1 MSDQTSELT
10 ALEKHA
16 CPACGARAEWN
27 PGEQRLICSYC
38 GTEAPYEVDPES
50 GEIQEIDLV
59 KTLRELPD
67 EMRGWNV
74 EKRAVRC
81 RSCRAVSVFDPER
94 VGQNCEFRGSPELVD
109 YEELKPPIRPS
120 SLLPFKITE
129 SQVRE
134 SIRGWYR
141 SRWFA
146 PNALKS
152 RALTDTVHGLY
163 IPYWTFDTSV
173 YCPWSADA
181 GHYYY
186 MTMNKRQ
193 ARRVRWERVNGVIEH
208 FFDDHPVPGTRG
220 IEIDLLRRVEPF
232 PTHHVFPYDTAYL
245 SGFVV
250 EHYQIVLIEAVK
262 LARESMR
269 VELKRMAAE
278 SILADT
284 HRNLTIFPSY
294 SAETF
299 KHVLVP
305 VWLLSYDYGSRNF
318 QVVVNGYTG
327 RMAGK
332 YPKSWWKILALAV
345 SLAFIAALLV
355 WLEAMQF

>member
-16 CPACGARAEWN
+16 CPACRGRAEWN
-27 PGEQRLICSYC
+27 PGKQRLMCPYC
-38 GTEAPYEVDPES
+38 GTEAPYEIDPES

-67 EMRGWNV
+67 QMRGWNV
-74 EKRAVRC
+74 QRRSVRC
-81 RSCRAVSVFDPER
+81 RSCQAVSVFDPER
-94 VGQNCEFRGSPELVD
+94 VGQNCEFCGSPELVD

-129 SQVRE
+129 AQVRE

-141 SRWFA
+141 GRWFA
-146 PNALKS
+146 PNALKR
-152 RALTDTVHGLY
+152 RALMDTVHGLY
-163 IPYWTFDTSV
+163 ILYWTFDASV

-186 MTMNKRQ
+186 LTVNKRQ
-193 ARRVRWERVNGVIEH
+193 VRRVRWEHAHGVIEH
-208 FFDDHPVPGTRG
+208 FFDDQPVPGTRG

-232 PTHHVFPYDTAYL
+232 PTHHVVPYDTAYL

-262 LARESMR
+262 LARQSMR
-269 VELKRMAAE
+269 AELKRMAVAA
-278 SILADT
+278 INADT
-284 HRNLTIFPSY
+284 YRKLSIRPSY
-294 SAETF
+294 SDETF

-305 VWLLSYDYGSRNF
+305 VWLLSYDYGARKF

-327 RMAGK
+327 RIAGK
-332 YPKSWWKILALAV
+332 YPKSWWKILALA
-345 SLAFIAALLV
+345 AALTLIV
-355 WLEAMQF
+355 VLLIWLDTVEF

>member
-1 MSDQTSELT
+1 MSDQTPELT

-38 GTEAPYEVDPES
+38 GTEAPYEIDVQS
-50 GEIQEIDLV
+50 GAIQEIDLV
-59 KTLRELPD
+59 KTLRELP
-67 EMRGWNV
+67 EQMRGWNV
-74 EKRAVRC
+74 ERRAVRC
-81 RSCRAVSVFDPER
+81 RSCRAVSVFESER
-94 VGQNCEFRGSPELVD
+94 VGQNCEFCGSPEMVD

-120 SLLPFKITE
+120 SLLPFKVTE

-134 SIRGWYR
+134 SIRAWYR
-141 SRWFA
+141 GRWFA

-152 RALTDTVHGLY
+152 RARMDTVHGIY
-163 IPYWTFDTSV
+163 IPYWTFDAIV

-181 GHYYY
+181 GHYYSVR
-186 MTMNKRQ
+186 MNKRQ
-193 ARRVRWERVNGVIEH
+193 VRRVRWEHVSGVIEH

-220 IEIDLLRRVEPF
+220 IKIDLLRKVEPF
-232 PTHHVFPYDTAYL
+232 PTQHLVPYDTAYL

-269 VELKRMAAE
+269 ANLKRMAAG

-284 HRNLTIFPSY
+284 HRNLTIRPSY
-294 SAETF
+294 SSETF

-305 VWLLSYDYGSRNF
+305 VWLLSYDYGSRKF

-327 RMAGK
+327 QMAGK
-332 YPKSWWKILALAV
+332 YPKSWWKILALVGA
-345 SLAFIAALLV
+345 LALIAALLV
-355 WLEAMQF
+355 WLEALQ